1 MSNEINRF
9 KNMLET
15 VVTYPFENSL
25 WVVAVFVTGYL
36 SWKAG
41 IYHAKIENTRK
52 KVEHLPCDKRKE

>member
-1 MSNEINRF
+1 
-9 KNMLET
+9 MLET

-36 SWKAG
+36 SCKAG